1 MTTVHY
7 RIPFNRPTRTSLDQ
21 SLIAEALAS
30 GKLAGDGGFTHRCQ
44 AALERMLG
52 VPRALL
58 TTSCTDAL
66 EMAALLANISE
77 GDEVIVPTYTFVSSI
92 NAFVLRGA
100 RPVFAD
106 IREDTL
112 GLDERQL
119 PALEEAVAKVS
130 AVRHAIGCASGTDA
144 LLLPLVA
151 LDLQPGD
158 EVICPA
164 FTFFATAGT
173 VHNAGGTP
181 VFVDIEPGTF
191 NLAPAAVEAAITPRT
206 RAICVVHYAGV
217 ACEMDTIMSAARRVG
232 ALVIEDNAHGFLGG
246 YRGRLLGTIGELATL
261 SFHDTKNFTCGE
273 GGALL
278 VNDPALIERAE
289 VVREKGTDRKKFLR
303 GQVDKYGW
311 VDLGSSFLPSEILA
325 AMLAAQLDEA
335 EAIQSSRGRLW
346 QRYATTLAMWA
357 TANGVVLPRQDP
369 SHQPS
374 YHMFNLL
381 VPDIPFR
388 NGLFTH
394 LRGRGIQA
402 VSHYI
407 PLHLSPMGRRF
418 GGVEGQCP
426 VAERVNELIVRLPF
440 FTGMTEAEQDEV
452 IEAVTAFTGARLV
465 QTT

>member
-1 MTTVHY
+1 MTQTSARY
-7 RIPFNRPTRTSLDQ
+7 RIPFNRPTRTALDQ

-30 GKLAGDGGFTHRCQ
+30 GKLAGDGGFTYRCQ
-44 AALERMLG
+44 AALEKMLG

-66 EMAALLANISE
+66 EMAALLANISD

-106 IREDTL
+106 IRKDTL

-119 PALEEAVAKVS
+119 PALM
-130 AVRHAIGCASGTDA
+130 
-144 LLLPLVA
+144 
-151 LDLQPGD
+151 
-158 EVICPA
+158 
-164 FTFFATAGT
+164 
-173 VHNAGGTP
+173 
-181 VFVDIEPGTF
+181 
-191 NLAPAAVEAAITPRT
+191 TPRT
-206 RAICVVHYAGV
+206 RAIVVVHYAGV
-217 ACEMDTIMSAARRVG
+217 ACEMDTIMSAARRIG

-289 VVREKGTDRKKFLR
+289 VIREKGTDRKKFLR
-303 GQVDKYGW
+303 GEVDKYGW

-357 TANGVVLPRQDP
+357 TASGVVLPRQDP

>member
-1 MTTVHY
+1 MTQTSARY
-7 RIPFNRPTRTSLDQ
+7 RIPFNRPTRTALDQ

-44 AALERMLG
+44 AALEKMLG

-66 EMAALLANISE
+66 EMAALLANISD

-119 PALEEAVAKVS
+119 PAL
-130 AVRHAIGCASGTDA
+130 
-144 LLLPLVA
+144 
-151 LDLQPGD
+151 
-158 EVICPA
+158 
-164 FTFFATAGT
+164 
-173 VHNAGGTP
+173 
-181 VFVDIEPGTF
+181 
-191 NLAPAAVEAAITPRT
+191 ITPRT
-206 RAICVVHYAGV
+206 KAIVVVHYAGV

-246 YRGRLLGTIGELATL
+246 YKGRLLGTIGELATL

-289 VVREKGTDRKKFLR
+289 VIREKGTDRKKFLR

-357 TANGVVLPRQDP
+357 TGSGVVLPRQDP
-369 SHQPS
+369 LHQPS

-394 LRGRGIQA
+394 LRERGIQA

-452 IEAVTAFTGARLV
+452 IEAVTAFTRARLV